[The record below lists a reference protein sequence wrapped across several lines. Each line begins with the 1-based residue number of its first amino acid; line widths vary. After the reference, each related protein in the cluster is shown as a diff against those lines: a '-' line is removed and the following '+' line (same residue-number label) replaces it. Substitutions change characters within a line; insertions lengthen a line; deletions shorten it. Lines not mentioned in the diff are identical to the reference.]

1 MSSFF
6 PYIAKAARR
15 LQIKMLFSLD
25 SIELLL
31 INQLRMIISV
41 KIILVTL
48 FAYFILN

>member
-1 MSSFF
+1 
-6 PYIAKAARR
+6 
-15 LQIKMLFSLD
+15 MLFSPD

-48 FAYFILN
+48 FAYSILN